1 MGWFG
6 GWAQLFTHG
15 FESFVKF
22 LVVEKGIHGEEIFDS
37 FLFCKH
43 FLLIAEVEY
52 LHVSTYDLLIKFLKF
67 TLQFFSCSSFLSQLF
82 FKAFLILLKL
92 KFFFDQEPIKILLL
106 LKIFFNLLVHLC
118 ISICLVLG

>member
-6 GWAQLFTHG
+6 SWSQLFAHG

-22 LVVEKGIHGEEIFDS
+22 FVVEKGIHGKEIFDS

-52 LHVSTYDLLIKFLKF
+52 LHVSTYDLLIKFFKF
-67 TLQFFSCSSFLSQLF
+67 AL
-82 FKAFLILLKL
+82 
-92 KFFFDQEPIKILLL
+92 
-106 LKIFFNLLVHLC
+106 
-118 ISICLVLG
+118 